1 MQRMDLRG
9 HKKKDDKLEETAVI
23 KTPLTDTDKFNGG
36 GHLEKWIDTTT
47 DGYNFSRV
55 CRQGHGEHRTKHNLN
70 FLAQI
75 VVSFT
80 EGGTTNDVKGDDG
93 SSLRKV
99 ANTSSRNTHV

>member
-1 MQRMDLRG
+1 MYITSLGFVDRDM
-9 HKKKDDKLEETAVI
+9 ESIEPTI
-23 KTPLTDTDKFNGG
+23 
-36 GHLEKWIDTTT
+36 I
-47 DGYNFSRV
+47 SI
-55 CRQGHGEHRTKHNLN
+55 

-80 EGGTTNDVKGDDG
+80 EGGTTDDVKGDDG